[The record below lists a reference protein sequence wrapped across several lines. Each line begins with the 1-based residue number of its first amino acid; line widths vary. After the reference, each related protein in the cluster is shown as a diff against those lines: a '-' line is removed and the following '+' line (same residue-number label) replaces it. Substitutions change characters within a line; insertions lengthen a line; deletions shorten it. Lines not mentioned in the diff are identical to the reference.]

1 MSWFPFAGMTR
12 SRFDG
17 RWLLDHPLS
26 PLGSRVRHDI
36 DVDLPPGPS
45 APRHWQSLQ
54 YSVRPYPFFA
64 RAHERYGDVFT
75 VKVLRETWV
84 VVCDPAS
91 VKAVLTIDPSQMRSG
106 EANYELRPVIGTRN
120 VLLLDG
126 AEHLQRRKLVLPPF
140 HGERLAAYRE
150 TMAEVAREHIA
161 TWPRG
166 EPFPLLPRMQ
176 AITLDVIVRAVFG
189 ARADE
194 AAPLRDSLRT
204 LQDWLTGPQG
214 GVTFLLFGAAG
225 IDRLPK
231 FRRLIG
237 AVDDAVAAQIERRR
251 RDPGDDVL
259 SMLLQTDGLGDQD
272 VRDELLTL
280 LIAGHETSSAG
291 LAWAFEALLRHP
303 EALDRAAAREPGWAA
318 AVAIE
323 ALRLH
328 PPVPLGGI
336 RRLLAPL
343 EVTGHTL
350 PAGATVT
357 PSAILLHRRPDL
369 YPDPHAFKP
378 ERWLDRKPG
387 GYEWVPFGG
396 SVRRCIGAS
405 FAQLEMEV
413 VLEEVAARLPLRAP
427 SPEPERV
434 WRRGII
440 LVPAHG
446 ALALA

>member
-1 MSWFPFAGMTR
+1 M
-12 SRFDG
+12 
-17 RWLLDHPLS
+17 
-26 PLGSRVRHDI
+26 GSRIRHDI
-36 DVDLPPGPS
+36 DVDLPPGPR
-45 APRHWQSLQ
+45 APRQWQSLQ
-54 YSVRPYPFFA
+54 YGVRPYPFFG

-75 VKVLRETWV
+75 EKVLRGTWV
-84 VVCDPAS
+84 VGCHPAS
-91 VKAVLTIDPSQMRSG
+91 VKAALTIDPSQMRSG

-259 SMLLQTDGLGDQD
+259 SMLLQTEGLSDRD

-280 LIAGHETSSAG
+280 LVAGHETSSAG
-291 LAWAFEALLRHP
+291 LAWSFEALLRHP
-303 EALDRAAAREPGWAA
+303 EALERAAEREPGWAE
-318 AVAIE
+318 AVAYE
-323 ALRLH
+323 TLRLH
-328 PPVPLGGI
+328 PPVPIGSL
-336 RRLLAPL
+336 RKLLEPL
-343 EVTGHTL
+343 DVSGRTL
-350 PAGATVT
+350 DVGTTVAT
-357 PSAILLHRRPDL
+357 SSILLHRRADL
-369 YPDPHAFKP
+369 YPEAYAFRP
-378 ERWLDRKPG
+378 ERWLGAKPG
-387 GYEWVPFGG
+387 TYEWIPFGG
-396 SVRRCIGAS
+396 SVRRCLGAS
-405 FAQLEMEV
+405 FAMLELQI
-413 VLEEVAARLPLRAP
+413 VLEEIAAHVRLRAP
-427 SPEPERV
+427 APEPERV
-434 WRRGII
+434 WRRGIV
-440 LVPAHG
+440 LVPARG
-446 ALALA
+446 ALAII